1 MKRIIALFFIV
12 VIATSSLFAFKFN
25 SLGIETGQGFHL
37 SADMDIIDNLD
48 AYARIGYNGRFALS
62 FGGQYKIAEL
72 KISQTTLPLKAG
84 LQMGFGFGDS
94 TFGFT
99 LLGTFSFSFDHD
111 VFTAFLR
118 PGIGL
123 GLSSYSYYS
132 YYEDKKVTNTDAY
145 FAWTIE
151 TGVAFKF

>member
-1 MKRIIALFFIV
+1 MKKIIALFFIV

-37 SADMDIIDNLD
+37 SADMEIIDNLD
-48 AYARIGYNGRFALS
+48 GYVRFGYTGAFQISL
-62 FGGQYKIAEL
+62 GAQYKIAEL

-84 LQMGFGFGDS
+84 LQMGFAFADEYFS
-94 TFGFT
+94 YS
-99 LLGTFSFSFDHD
+99 LLGTFSFSYDHD

-118 PGIGL
+118 PGIGFYTYP
-123 GLSSYSYYS
+123 SYDYYKAK
-132 YYEDKKVTNTDAY
+132 EITKVG
-145 FAWTIE
+145 FVFQIE

>member
-25 SLGIETGQGFHL
+25 SLGIETGKGFHL
-37 SADMDIIDNLD
+37 SADMEIIDNLD
-48 AYARIGYNGRFALS
+48 GYVRFGYTGAFQISL
-62 FGGQYKIAEL
+62 GAQYKVAEL
-72 KISQTTLPLKAG
+72 KISQTTLPLKPG
-84 LQMGFGFGDS
+84 LQMGFAFADEYFS
-94 TFGFT
+94 FS
-99 LLGTFSFSFDHD
+99 LLGTFSFSYDHD

-123 GLSSYSYYS
+123 YTYPA
-132 YYEDKKVTNTDAY
+132 YEFNKDYDLVKKTKAG
-145 FAWTIE
+145 FAFQIE